1 MVPTFP
7 RTAVS
12 LLDVQREFTLILSKV
27 EILFE
32 DALLLLLLL
41 GTSTASCTTNDCKKN
56 NSVARF
62 LSPTCEFNKK
72 TTTTRSNGVE
82 CSERGRGSCSTSG
95 NNLKHCYCCCCCLLQ
110 TFLALLVCG
119 QFRATQ
125 AGASCE
131 RNEWEGG
138 GGRRRRVHGQGSVIA
153 SATEAALAVQT
164 CGNSAVAQVKNFAQC
179 DPPPLPPWS
188 LSLLGSQLLVDR
200 FLHCMHPLSLC
211 PSLFHSCSLSH
222 WFIFN
227 SIFIVLKKLINYC
240 ITNGDGGSRVASI
253 NWQPPRCVW
262 QPPMQIGVAAGS
274 GDARSAA
281 TLPRALAHAT
291 CRSSAARPSMSLSPA
306 PPPST
311 CSQRPQDVD
320 NDTERGTHYLTT
332 HTHQRM
338 VKSG

>member
-12 LLDVQREFTLILSKV
+12 LLDVQREFTLILYKV
-27 EILFE
+27 EILFK
-32 DALLLLLLL
+32 DALLLLLLV

-82 CSERGRGSCSTSG
+82 CSEQGRGQGGRGSCSASG

-110 TFLALLVCG
+110 TFSALLVCG

-153 SATEAALAVQT
+153 SATASATVAALAVQT

-179 DPPPLPPWS
+179 DPPYSFPHEAFPC
-188 LSLLGSQLLVDR
+188 LV
-200 FLHCMHPLSLC
+200 
-211 PSLFHSCSLSH
+211 PSC
-222 WFIFN
+222 W
-227 SIFIVLKKLINYC
+227 
-240 ITNGDGGSRVASI
+240 
-253 NWQPPRCVW
+253 
-262 QPPMQIGVAAGS
+262 
-274 GDARSAA
+274 
-281 TLPRALAHAT
+281 
-291 CRSSAARPSMSLSPA
+291 
-306 PPPST
+306 
-311 CSQRPQDVD
+311 
-320 NDTERGTHYLTT
+320 
-332 HTHQRM
+332 
-338 VKSG
+338 

>member
-12 LLDVQREFTLILSKV
+12 LLDVQREFTLILYKV

-32 DALLLLLLL
+32 DALLLLLLV
-41 GTSTASCTTNDCKKN
+41 GTSTESCTTNDCKKN

-82 CSERGRGSCSTSG
+82 CSEQGRWQGGRGSCSASG

-119 QFRATQ
+119 QFRATH

-153 SATEAALAVQT
+153 SATASATVAALAVQT

-179 DPPPLPPWS
+179 DPPYPFPYEAFPC
-188 LSLLGSQLLVDR
+188 LV
-200 FLHCMHPLSLC
+200 
-211 PSLFHSCSLSH
+211 PSC
-222 WFIFN
+222 W
-227 SIFIVLKKLINYC
+227 
-240 ITNGDGGSRVASI
+240 
-253 NWQPPRCVW
+253 
-262 QPPMQIGVAAGS
+262 
-274 GDARSAA
+274 
-281 TLPRALAHAT
+281 
-291 CRSSAARPSMSLSPA
+291 
-306 PPPST
+306 
-311 CSQRPQDVD
+311 
-320 NDTERGTHYLTT
+320 
-332 HTHQRM
+332 
-338 VKSG
+338 